1 MSEKHTILL
10 IDDEVNVLRA
20 LQRLFE
26 GEDCIILTAENAAEG
41 LKILE
46 QAPVDLIISDH
57 RMPGMSGLEFF
68 EKTLPQYPD
77 VIRIILT
84 GQAELEM
91 AIKAINNGCVYKFIL
106 KPWNNYD
113 LKITVKRALEQY
125 HLLQDNKDLTK
136 ELKKR
141 DAVLQE
147 LEKKHPGI
155 TRMPEDGIYRLS

>member
-1 MSEKHTILL
+1 MPEKHTILL

-26 GEDCIILTAENAAEG
+26 DEDYIILTAGNAAEG

-46 QAPVDLIISDH
+46 RAPVDLIISDH

-68 EKTLPQYPD
+68 AKTLPQYPD

-84 GQAELEM
+84 GRAELEM
-91 AIKAINNGCVYKFIL
+91 AIEAINKGCVYKFIL

-113 LKITVKRALEQY
+113 LKITVRRALEQY
-125 HLLQDNKDLTK
+125 SLLQNNKDLTK

-141 DAVLQE
+141 DAILQE

-155 TRMPEDGIYRLS
+155 TKMPEDGTYRLF